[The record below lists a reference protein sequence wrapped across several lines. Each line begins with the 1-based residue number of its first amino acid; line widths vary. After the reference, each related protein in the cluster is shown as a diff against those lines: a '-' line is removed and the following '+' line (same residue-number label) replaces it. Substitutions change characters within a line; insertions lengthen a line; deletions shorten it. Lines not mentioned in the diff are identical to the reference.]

1 MENFENMERC
11 KIKTENCLQHPDFG
25 IFPSSLFSVSTNTRT
40 RVCVRV
46 CVHVHTQRP
55 TRI

>member
-46 CVHVHTQRP
+46 SVHVHTQRP